1 MTPKSRRAKVNRVV
15 SIEEVFA
22 LDDLAYLNQ

>member
-1 MTPKSRRAKVNRVV
+1 MTQRTKYRRNRVISV
-15 SIEEVFA
+15 EEVFA

>member
-1 MTPKSRRAKVNRVV
+1 MTPRAKSRRNRVV
-15 SIEEVFA
+15 SVEEVFA